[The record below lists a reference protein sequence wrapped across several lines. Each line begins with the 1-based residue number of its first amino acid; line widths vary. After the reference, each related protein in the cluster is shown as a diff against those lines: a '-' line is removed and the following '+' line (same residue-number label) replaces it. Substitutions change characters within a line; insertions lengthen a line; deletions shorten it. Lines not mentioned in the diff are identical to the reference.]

1 MYMAD
6 TPILCDYLHIQKAG
20 RCTFNRIF
28 SEYIKLIITIPHFP
42 LIKVHLKTLGA
53 QGNIQSPIWK
63 LV

>member
-28 SEYIKLIITIPHFP
+28 SEYIKQP